1 MKIKRSE
8 YFKVGLYSTCMY
20 VHVYIV
26 ESWYV
31 KLDRPARI
39 WIKSFSAT
47 NFKLSRLIYVYM
59 YILGFGYMFDQMT
72 HGLMTGCT
80 D

>member
-47 NFKLSRLIYVYM
+47 NFKLSRLIYVYIYIYICM
-59 YILGFGYMFDQMT
+59 YILGFGYMLDQMT
-72 HGLMTGCT
+72 HG
-80 D
+80 